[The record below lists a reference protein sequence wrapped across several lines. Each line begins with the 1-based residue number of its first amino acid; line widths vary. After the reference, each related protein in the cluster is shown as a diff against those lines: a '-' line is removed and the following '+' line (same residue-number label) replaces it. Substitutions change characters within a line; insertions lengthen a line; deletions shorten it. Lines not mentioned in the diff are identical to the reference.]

1 MKIGFIGAGR
11 VGFSI
16 GKYLTESGLE
26 VVGYYSKHYSSACE
40 AAKFTKTCPFEN
52 LADLIDASDTLFVTV
67 SDREIPSVWD
77 CIVKYP
83 IRNKI
88 ICHFSGSVSSAVFSD
103 RRIYGAYGCSLHPM
117 IAFNDKYNAYRLLK
131 GSFCTIEGDQNALAV
146 ISELLLSLDIS
157 YKCISPDDKSKY
169 HTAASIASNSVIA
182 LIQLST
188 ELLCSCG
195 FSEQE
200 SYRALE
206 SLAKHNLNSVFEK
219 GTVQALTGPV
229 ERCDTDTV
237 QKHIS
242 VLSGNDLAL
251 YKFLACRLVSLAER
265 KNPDMDY
272 TSIIQ
277 LLEHSP
283 NNF

>member
-11 VGFSI
+11 VGFSF
-16 GKYLTESGLE
+16 GKYLTASGLN
-26 VVGYYSKHYSSACE
+26 VVGYYSRNYSDAYE
-40 AAKFTKTCPFEN
+40 AAQFTGTCPFKN
-52 LADLIDASDTLFVTV
+52 LAALINASDTLFITV
-67 SDREIPSVWD
+67 PDNQIQSVWD

-83 IRNKI
+83 VKNKI

-103 RRIYGAYGCSLHPM
+103 RHTYGAYGCSLHPM
-117 IAFNDKYNAYRLLK
+117 VAFSDKYNAYRLLK
-131 GSFCTIEGDQNALAV
+131 GSFCTIEGDQEILGV

-169 HTAASIASNSVIA
+169 HTAASIASNSVVA

-200 SYRALE
+200 SYHALE
-206 SLAKHNLNSVFEK
+206 NLVRNNINSVFEK

-237 QKHIS
+237 QKHLTA
-242 VLSGNDLAL
+242 LSGDDLVL
-251 YKFLACRLVSLAER
+251 YKLLAYRLAAIAKK
-265 KNPDMDY
+265 KNPDKDY
-272 TSIIQ
+272 MPVIQ
-277 LLEHSP
+277 LLDCTHE
-283 NNF
+283 